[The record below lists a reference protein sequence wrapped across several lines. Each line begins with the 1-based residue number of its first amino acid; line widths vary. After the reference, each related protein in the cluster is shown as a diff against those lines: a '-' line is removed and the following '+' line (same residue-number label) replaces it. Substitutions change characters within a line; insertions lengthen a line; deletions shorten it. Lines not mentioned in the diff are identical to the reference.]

1 MKVVIMKR
9 KIFNIS
15 ILLFGCIIFFN
26 SCKKELTED
35 NPSGL
40 TPESVYTKAAG
51 FETLVN
57 AAYSFTRFWYG
68 KEEGYSVT
76 EMGTDIWT
84 NGTGDVYPQL
94 STYNNLQ
101 GNNTTA
107 LDLLWNNTYAAINLC
122 NQGITAIGEVEDYS
136 SQQKSTR
143 EGELRFLRAF
153 YYW

>member
-1 MKVVIMKR
+1 MIMKYISN
-9 KIFNIS
+9 KILAG
-15 ILLFGCIIFFN
+15 LLCCLVVF
-26 SCKKELTED
+26 SACKKDLTEY

-40 TPESVYTKAAG
+40 TSGTVYTKAAG

-68 KEEGYSVT
+68 KEEGYSMA

-101 GNNTTA
+101 GNNTGA

-122 NQGITAIGEVEDYS
+122 
-136 SQQKSTR
+136 
-143 EGELRFLRAF
+143 
-153 YYW
+153 